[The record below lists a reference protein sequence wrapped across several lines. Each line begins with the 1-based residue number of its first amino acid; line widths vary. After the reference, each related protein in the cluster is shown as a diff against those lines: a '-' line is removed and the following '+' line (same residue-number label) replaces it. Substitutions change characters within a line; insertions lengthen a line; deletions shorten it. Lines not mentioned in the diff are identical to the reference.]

1 MNKYERKVCQ
11 KAEYYR
17 MTGVRYRFGFKAI
30 VRYMLFH
37 QLSFMW
43 WFRKCQQ
50 KEGST
55 REYDSAKRKWR
66 ILFLNACLMD
76 SPRIF

>member
-30 VRYMLFH
+30 VRYMLFISYH
-37 QLSFMW
+37 LCGSFANVNKKKH
-43 WFRKCQQ
+43 FFGDLFYIRCQENMAW
-50 KEGST
+50 K
-55 REYDSAKRKWR
+55 
-66 ILFLNACLMD
+66 F
-76 SPRIF
+76 P

>member
-37 QLSFMW
+37 ANL
-43 WFRKCQQ
+43 K
-50 KEGST
+50 K
-55 REYDSAKRKWR
+55 
-66 ILFLNACLMD
+66 
-76 SPRIF
+76 